1 MPNNHA
7 HTLTRGPTGA
17 RSLCI
22 IAVVTAAASVYS
34 VALVAQQFVSLP
46 PAYAKAAATASTTAS
61 TSSGWDLEPR
71 WWPGEVHQVTMR
83 APVAAD
89 SEFTFAKGYASRVAA
104 RQQAAAAAQLAAN
117 EAPAESPSA
126 RPAITVHKTAT
137 PARVAGAPSP
147 HRVSVARIDAP
158 VDQPARL
165 DFSTRA
171 LAFGEERPSRRG
183 FPEPQGGPFAV
194 LFGNLF

>member
-7 HTLTRGPTGA
+7 STLTRGPTGA

-22 IAVVTAAASVYS
+22 IAAVTAAASVYS

-61 TSSGWDLEPR
+61 SWDLEPR
-71 WWPGEVHQVTMR
+71 WWPGEVQQVTMR
-83 APVAAD
+83 ASTAPD
-89 SEFTFAKGYASRVAA
+89 SDLTFAKGYASRVAA

-147 HRVSVARIDAP
+147 HRVSAARIDAP

-183 FPEPQGGPFAV
+183 FAEPQGGPFAA